1 MRINRRGLQACVAAI
16 GLLVCLSRPIG
27 AQLGPRSAEEWVRTL
42 ESPTRIASLKIDE
55 TIARLRLTPGDNVA
69 DIGAGSGVFV
79 APLARAVYSS
89 TRVGKVYAVDI
100 DQALLDR
107 IEKKKDEYRLPN
119 VMTVLGA
126 FGDPKLPSADIDLGF
141 INDVLHH
148 IENRAGYLKALARY
162 IRPAGRIAV
171 IDFYPERGGHRD
183 QPALQVTKQQTA
195 EWMAAAGFKAIEEI
209 DLFPDKWFV
218 VYGR

>member
-1 MRINRRGLQACVAAI
+1 MNRRTVQTWIAI
-16 GLLVCLSRPIG
+16 GLLVGLSRPVVG
-27 AQLGPRSAEEWVRTL
+27 QLAPRSAEEWIRTL
-42 ESPTRIASLKIDE
+42 ESPTRVASLKIEE
-55 TIARLRLTPGDNVA
+55 TIAKLRLKPGENVA
-69 DIGAGSGVFV
+69 DIGSGSGVFV

-89 TRVGKVYAVDI
+89 TRVGKIYAVDI
-100 DQALLDR
+100 DQALLDK
-107 IEKKKDEYRLPN
+107 IERKKVEYGLSN
-119 VMTVLGA
+119 VMTVLG
-126 FGDPKLPSADIDLGF
+126 GYTDPKLPAADIDLAF

-195 EWMAAAGFKAIEEI
+195 DWLAAAGFKPIEEH
-209 DLFPDKWFV
+209 DLFTDKWFV

>member
-1 MRINRRGLQACVAAI
+1 M
-16 GLLVCLSRPIG
+16 GLLVGLSRPIVG
-27 AQLGPRSAEEWVRTL
+27 QLGARSAEEWVRTL
-42 ESPTRIASLKIDE
+42 ESPARIAALKIDE
-55 TIARLRLTPGDNVA
+55 TIAKLRLKPGDNVA

-79 APLARAVYSS
+79 APLAKAVYSS
-89 TRVGKVYAVDI
+89 TRVGKVVAVDI

-126 FGDPKLPSADIDLGF
+126 FADPKLPSADIDLAF

-148 IENRAGYLKALARY
+148 IEDRAGYLKALARY
-162 IRPAGRIAV
+162 VRPTGRIAV
-171 IDFYPERGGHRD
+171 IDFYPERGGHKE
-183 QPALQVTKQQTA
+183 QPALQITKQQTA
-195 EWMAAAGFKAIEEI
+195 EWMAAAGFRPIEEHE
-209 DLFPDKWFV
+209 LFTDKWFV